1 MQTEVI
7 RIIEGGLNG
16 DRSKVFNYARTL
28 AENLEAEG
36 EGRFAKRIRSAI
48 SGKNPETAVL
58 DGMAL
63 KPVDQESQNGY
74 GRCGVCSAS
83 NDVRLVLSSYLQD
96 RDSVSSLLSIP
107 TAPYWKNAEWTRAA
121 ACCARLVH
129 PAAAKRALLVSL
141 LQRRDSPL

>member
-63 KPVDQESQNGY
+63 KPVDQESRMDMVDVEY
-74 GRCGVCSAS
+74 VRPD
-83 NDVRLVLSSYLQD
+83 DVRLVLSSYLQD
-96 RDSVSSLLSIP
+96 ETSKFIALHSNRSIL
-107 TAPYWKNAEWTRAA
+107 E
-121 ACCARLVH
+121 
-129 PAAAKRALLVSL
+129 KR
-141 LQRRDSPL
+141 